1 MAVQKKKRHGAA
13 GAVWITG
20 ILLFLA
26 ALFVVPGCGEQTGD
40 VSVTAQ
46 TTGVLPDEI
55 RIGSSL
61 ALGGHAGYLGTQ
73 MLQGA
78 LSCIRRINDSG
89 GIHGRMIRLI
99 AKDDGYDPTR
109 CLFNTQQLILEEKVF
124 CLFSYVGTPTTV
136 RVLPLIN
143 EAGIPLL
150 GMFTGANRLRDP
162 VNPLLINVRASY
174 YQEIRAAVEMMVREK
189 KLERVA
195 VFYQYD
201 EYGFD
206 GLRGAE
212 LALKGLGL
220 KPVAKGTY
228 VRGTL
233 EVEKGLAGIMASE
246 AQAVIMI
253 GTYDACARFIRL
265 AKENNFAPLFYNVSF
280 VGATELARRLGRI
293 GEGVVVSQVV
303 PPPRAVS
310 RQGEDG
316 GEELPGITAYI
327 EDLKRY
333 YPGAEPSFVGLEG
346 YINARILAQALA
358 QAGRNLTRAG
368 FLAAI
373 ESIHQLDLGIANPIS
388 FGKNDYQGLEQVYF
402 TKIQGGRLVLIP

>member
-1 MAVQKKKRHGAA
+1 MVRTMVWMA
-13 GAVWITG
+13 I
-20 ILLFLA
+20 ILWC
-26 ALFVVPGCGEQTGD
+26 FVLWGCRD
-40 VSVTAQ
+40 KSPAPSVTDPS
-46 TTGVLPDEI
+46 TGVLPEEI

-78 LSCIRRINDSG
+78 LACIRGINERG
-89 GIHGRMIRLI
+89 GIHGRTIRLI
-99 AKDDGYDPTR
+99 TKDDGYDPTR

-150 GMFTGANRLRDP
+150 GMFTGAHRLRDP
-162 VNPLLINVRASY
+162 VNPLIINVRASY
-174 YQEIRAAVEMMVREK
+174 YQEIRAAVEMMVLQR
-189 KLERVA
+189 RMRRIA

-212 LALKGLGL
+212 LALRAFDL

-233 EVEKGLAGIMASE
+233 GVEKGLAQIQDSG
-246 AQAVIMI
+246 AQAVVMI

-265 AKENNFAPLFYNVSF
+265 AKARNFSPLFYNVSF
-280 VGATELARRLGRI
+280 VGAEELARRLGPV
-293 GEGVVVSQVV
+293 GEGVMVSQVV
-303 PPPRAVS
+303 PPPRAMIS
-310 RQGEDG
+310 GDLEKTAH
-316 GEELPGITAYI
+316 ELPGITAYI
-327 EDLKRY
+327 RDLTLY
-333 YPGAEPSFVGLEG
+333 YPGADPSFVGLEG
-346 YINARILAQALA
+346 YINAEILAEAL
-358 QAGRNLTRAG
+358 QRAGRDLTRSG
-368 FLAAI
+368 FVSAI
-373 ESIHQLDLGIANPIS
+373 ESIRHLDLGIANPIS
-388 FGKNDYQGLEQVYF
+388 FGKGDYQGLEQVYF
-402 TKIQGGRLVLIP
+402 TRIQGGRLVLIP